1 MRRSAKSA
9 SGARRES
16 VRPDQWLAAEPLKPS
31 EQLFAVLSGASAGEP
46 LKAWPS
52 QAPTPV
58 WAETAFSEWEAVM
71 PYVGVVAADSEFL
84 EWAASTESE
93 DWGWLGVSSAS
104 LEEVAAHLCSLTQV
118 LLSDGRP
125 AFFRFWDGRFLL
137 PILAS
142 PEVDAETLLAVFGRA
157 LVNGRAVTVGGR
169 GQASGCAFPWW
180 RVPQGLLA
188 SFGGDV
194 RMRNAL
200 QWLNEAHPA
209 LAQAFPAD
217 VLRHKVAR
225 FYRVSVSQEASETAL
240 LDYLLEE
247 TQ

>member
-1 MRRSAKSA
+1 M
-9 SGARRES
+9 
-16 VRPDQWLAAEPLKPS
+16 RPDQWLAAEPLKPS

-58 WAETAFSEWEAVM
+58 WAKTAFSEWEAVM
-71 PYVGVVAADSEFL
+71 PYVGIVAADSEFL
-84 EWAASTESE
+84 EWAASTESD
-93 DWGWLGVSSAS
+93 DWGWLGVSSAG
-104 LEEVAAHLCSLTQV
+104 LEEVAAHLRSLTQV
-118 LLSDGRP
+118 LMPDGRP

-137 PILAS
+137 PILTS
-142 PEVDAETLLAVFGRA
+142 PEVDAGELLAVFGRA
-157 LVNGRAVTVGGR
+157 LINGRAVAPGGR
-169 GQASGCAFPWW
+169 AQASDRAFPWW

-188 SFGGDV
+188 RFGGDV

-217 VLRHKVAR
+217 VLRRKIER
-225 FYRVSVSQEASETAL
+225 FYQVSLSQEASEAAL

-247 TQ
+247 MQ